1 MTIEELY
8 RDTFS
13 RSKNDQN
20 TAMQSLITGIK
31 YSASVSVV
39 FTCYAFSFGL
49 CDAAHYEL
57 QNTKSVTAIF
67 AAPRRPVSLCS
78 REDNLRS

>member
-31 YSASVSVV
+31 YFASVSVV
-39 FTCYAFSFGL
+39 FYPMQLRPWMPAKIWKVNIKKIGVEKL
-49 CDAAHYEL
+49 EEL
-57 QNTKSVTAIF
+57 
-67 AAPRRPVSLCS
+67 
-78 REDNLRS
+78 